1 MEHGKALA
9 DLDLTVDLEQ
19 CNRKMKNF
27 EPQDDHDF
35 PRFAIGA
42 AALSCFAVA
51 LTTFSAGADEPPGD
65 TVRHAVEAAERA
77 AATESALAAIS
88 DEGDDESDGAIASAG
103 VAAEPVS
110 LASVPKNWVAAGL
123 DPSKAE
129 LEGDKYV
136 QTLANGSKVTLTLDP
151 KVQSHLD
158 KMLENYRVPHGGIV
172 LLEPDTGRVL
182 AMASHTNHEP
192 DVEDL
197 ARRSRAPSASVFK
210 IVTAAALL
218 ESGVV
223 GENDSICY
231 HGGRSR
237 LSERNIKGDPRRDRK
252 CATIGDALAWSINSI
267 MAKLAYKHIGADDM
281 KVWAERFGYNTEIPF
296 ELPVEMSQAEAVGD
310 PLERAR
316 MAAGFWHTYLSP
328 LHGAMIAA
336 AVENDGVMMRPTI
349 IDSYAAPNGN
359 ILYEFEPKTFRRVMS
374 EQTATTL
381 QSLLQGTAEFGTAR
395 RYFGHRRAFPDDVT
409 VGGKTGTL
417 SEKEPYLGFT
427 WFVGFGRHNQLGG
440 VKAAVAG
447 LVCNTPKWRIKGPYA
462 ASEALREYFDVVEER
477 AQARQNEK
485 ELASN
490 RTE

>member
-1 MEHGKALA
+1 
-9 DLDLTVDLEQ
+9 
-19 CNRKMKNF
+19 MKNF
-27 EPQDDHDF
+27 ELQEDHDF
-35 PRFAIGA
+35 SRFAVGA

-51 LTTFSAGADEPPGD
+51 LTTFSAGADEPPELR
-65 TVRHAVEAAERA
+65 VRHAVEAAERA
-77 AATESALAAIS
+77 AATETALSAIS
-88 DEGDDESDGAIASAG
+88 SEDDKEAAEQIASAG
-103 VAAEPVS
+103 MAAEPVS
-110 LASVPKNWVAAGL
+110 LASVPDDWVSAGL
-123 DPSKAE
+123 DPAKAT

-136 QTLANGSKVTLTLDP
+136 QTLADGSKVTLTLDP
-151 KVQSHLD
+151 KVQTHLD

-192 DVEDL
+192 AVEDL

-218 ESGVV
+218 ESGAV
-223 GENDSICY
+223 GQEDSICY

-237 LSERNIKGDPRRDRK
+237 LSVRNIKGDPGRDQK

-281 KVWAERFGYNTEIPF
+281 AVWAEKFGYNTEIPF
-296 ELPVEMSQAEAVGD
+296 ELPVEMSKAEAVGD

-349 IDSYAAPNGN
+349 IDSYASPKGN
-359 ILYEFEPKTFRRVMS
+359 VLYEFEPKVFRRVIS
-374 EQTATTL
+374 KDTAATL
-381 QSLLQGTAEFGTAR
+381 ANLLQGTADFGTAR
-395 RYFGHRRAFPDDVT
+395 RYFGHRRAFPNDVT

-427 WFVGFGRHNQLGG
+427 WFVGFGRHNELGG

-462 ASEALREYFDVVEER
+462 ASEALREYFDVSEAR
-477 AQARQNEK
+477 ARARQA
-485 ELASN
+485 ELAAN
-490 RTE
+490 RAE